1 MNHMSTRI
9 PLAAAALALAAF
21 VQAAPAADY
30 KAGTIEIDHPFTVV
44 PPRGASVAAGYMTLV
59 NTGSAPDRLVS
70 ASAQAARKVDIHE
83 MTMTDGVMKMRPI
96 QNGVEVK
103 PGQTVELKSG
113 SYHLMLTGLKQP
125 LKLGDKIKGTL
136 TFEKAGQV
144 DIEYT
149 VEGMRGA
156 APGGAGTKM
165 DHMH

>member
-1 MNHMSTRI
+1 MTPKTLLI
-9 PLAAAALALAAF
+9 AAALALAAF
-21 VQAAPAADY
+21 VQTAPAADY

-70 ASAQAARKVDIHE
+70 ASAQAASKVDIHE
-83 MTMTDGVMKMRPI
+83 MSMTNGVMKMRPVQGI
-96 QNGVEVK
+96 EVK

-125 LKLGDKIKGTL
+125 LKQGDKIKGTL
-136 TFEKAGQV
+136 TFEKAGPV

-149 VEGMRGA
+149 VEAMRGA
-156 APGGAGTKM
+156 APGGAGMKM